1 VPYTKEPTEKELA
14 QALAEYENNELDA
27 KLDAI
32 EATLAYTEDAWAKV
46 SGVTIATKET
56 ITGLFDAV
64 TLIVEFLR
72 EQS

>member
-1 VPYTKEPTEKELA
+1 MPYTKEPTEKELA
-14 QALAEYENNELDA
+14 EALAEYEDELDA

-46 SGVTIATKET
+46 SGVTMATKQT
-56 ITGLFDAV
+56 VTGLFDAV
-64 TLIVEFLR
+64 TLIVEYLR